1 MERFIPPQ
9 HASHV
14 VIFADGIFS
23 ALSDVEA
30 LVFEPQRQESL
41 PADTLGQ
48 KLTELF
54 YSSQ

>member
-1 MERFIPPQ
+1 MR
-9 HASHV
+9 V
-14 VIFADGIFS
+14 MVIFADGIFS